1 MLMSLSLVILIPS
14 SPSLVPCQPEP
25 CNGNFSNINI
35 KSSLPADV
43 FLLAPATDKSTSSS
57 AFRQNQF
64 QSPSSPR
71 EYSTDL
77 TESIVLEEGGES
89 GSESAAEP
97 LTPVSGRQSQDF
109 TLQSQDL
116 QDLQSLQS
124 YQASSATPSGV
135 VPIAIPGSNP
145 GITNKGTYISQS
157 VNSSRPPTTYEPT
170 TPRATEPEPGS
181 SLTRQSTR
189 GSISTS
195 SFKRTM
201 SSFFRRTNS
210 NVKNDYVPES
220 ATPSVVSAPT
230 EPQTNGQPRA
240 AARRRFSMNRSS
252 ATTRSNSPPSPSDN
266 GLEMAPAQRE
276 RASDK
281 SLPSQG
287 DFKKNRAS
295 TGLNL
300 RNRAINFV
308 GTHNTNN
315 RGNEHK
321 RPEYTRR
328 ASSYDGSRPSTPL
341 PPPAEGD
348 ETMYPPQRSVWPL
361 PPDSGT
367 GAKARRMSLS
377 LPDDFAVDV
386 AELQSEFEYQRKFL
400 GRHGKHL
407 GKGAASKVTL
417 MMRKGCPEELYA
429 VKEFRGKSRR
439 ESQQDYENKIKSEFS
454 IAKSLH
460 HPNIVETFRLC
471 TDHGRWNHVMEYCSE
486 GDLFSLV
493 SKGYLQGDDRKKDRL
508 CLFKQL
514 IQGVH
519 YLHANGIAHRDI
531 KLENLLIT
539 KDSKLKITDF
549 GVSEVFCGS
558 HPGLREAGGQC
569 GRNMSGEIRLC
580 SPGICGSEPYIA
592 PEVLAKKEN
601 YDPRALDVWSSAIV
615 MIILT
620 FKGSI
625 WTRAV
630 PGELHYDKL
639 VQGWEKWYAKH
650 PEPDACITETD
661 YPKHY
666 ALDVAMSPPAL
677 RRLVLQMLNPD
688 PKKRI
693 SIEDVIHNRWLKN
706 VECCQLESYDDPA
719 LLIDATKKD
728 NGANG
733 NKKIFCHNHLPPKGT
748 GGHSLGKMP
757 GQPGY

>member
-1 MLMSLSLVILIPS
+1 
-14 SPSLVPCQPEP
+14 LVPCQPEP
-25 CNGNFSNINI
+25 CNCNFSNIKI

-57 AFRQNQF
+57 TFRPNQF

-89 GSESAAEP
+89 GSESVVEP
-97 LTPVSGRQSQDF
+97 VTPVSGRQSQDF

-116 QDLQSLQS
+116 QDLQNLQS
-124 YQASSATPSGV
+124 YQTASATSSGV
-135 VPIAIPGSNP
+135 VPIAIPGANT
-145 GITNKGTYISQS
+145 GITNKGTYISHS
-157 VNSSRPPTTYEPT
+157 VNNSRPPTTYEPA
-170 TPRATEPEPGS
+170 TPRAAEPEPGS

-201 SSFFRRTNS
+201 SSFFRRSNS
-210 NVKNDYVPES
+210 HIKNDYVPES

-240 AARRRFSMNRSS
+240 AVRRRFSMNRSS

-266 GLEMAPAQRE
+266 GLEMAPAHRE
-276 RASDK
+276 HASDK

-295 TGLNL
+295 TGFSL
-300 RNRAINFV
+300 RGRAINFV

-315 RGNEHK
+315 RGTAHK
-321 RPEYTRR
+321 RPEFTRR

-348 ETMYPPQRSVWPL
+348 ETMYPPERSVWPL
-361 PPDSGT
+361 PPESGT

-417 MMRKGCPEELYA
+417 MMRKGYPEELYA
-429 VKEFRGKSRR
+429 VKEFRGKSHR

-493 SKGYLQGDDRKKDRL
+493 SKGHLKGDDRKKDRM

-549 GVSEVFCGS
+549 GVSEVFCGT

-615 MIILT
+615 MIYLT
-620 FKGSI
+620 FGGAI
-625 WTRAV
+625 WSRAV

-639 VQGWEKWYAKH
+639 VKGWENWYAKH
-650 PEPDACITETD
+650 PECDACITDTD
-661 YPKHY
+661 YPKCY
-666 ALDVAMSPPAL
+666 ALDVGMSPPAL

-688 PKKRI
+688 PQKRI

-728 NGANG
+728 NSTNG

>member
-1 MLMSLSLVILIPS
+1 MASFHPSLSLGMTLFLSHVNPN
-14 SPSLVPCQPEP
+14 PAD
-25 CNGNFSNINI
+25 FSKL

-43 FLLAPATDKSTSSS
+43 FLLVPATDKSTSTS
-57 AFRQNQF
+57 AFALRAIQF
-64 QSPSSPR
+64 QTASSPR
-71 EYSTDL
+71 DYSTDL
-77 TESIVLEEGGES
+77 TESTVLEEAGES

-97 LTPVSGRQSQDF
+97 VTPTSGRQSQEF
-109 TLQSQDL
+109 TLQNQNQDL

-124 YQASSATPSGV
+124 YPPGSVTSSGV
-135 VPIAIPGSNP
+135 GPIAIPGANA
-145 GITNKGTYISQS
+145 GNTNKAPYLSQS
-157 VNSSRPPTTYEPT
+157 TSRPPTTYEPT
-170 TPRATEPEPGS
+170 TPRGTEPEPGS

-189 GSISTS
+189 GSISTA

-201 SSFFRRTNS
+201 SSFFRRSNS
-210 NVKNDYVPES
+210 HAKNDYTPPES
-220 ATPSVVSAPT
+220 TTPSVVSAPT

-252 ATTRSNSPPSPSDN
+252 ATTRSNSPPSPSDG
-266 GLEMAPAQRE
+266 GLEMAPAHRE

-287 DFKKNRAS
+287 DFKNNRAS
-295 TGLNL
+295 TGLTL

-308 GTHNTNN
+308 GSNN
-315 RGNEHK
+315 QRGGRHE
-321 RPEYTRR
+321 RPEYPRR
-328 ASSYDGSRPSTPL
+328 ASSYDGSRPNTPL
-341 PPPAEGD
+341 PPPVEGD
-348 ETMYPPQRSVWPL
+348 ETMYPPERSVWPL

-377 LPDDFAVDV
+377 LPDDFAVDI
-386 AELQSEFEYQRKFL
+386 AELQNEFEYQRKFL

-417 MMRKGCPEELYA
+417 MMRKGSPEELYA
-429 VKEFRGKSRR
+429 VKEFRGKSHR

-493 SKGYLQGDDRKKDRL
+493 QKGHLKGEDRKKDRM

-549 GVSEVFCGS
+549 GVSEVYCGT
-558 HPGLREAGGQC
+558 HPGLRESGGQC
-569 GRNMSGEIRLC
+569 GRNMGGDIRLC

-592 PEVLAKKEN
+592 PEVLAKEES

-615 MIILT
+615 MIYLT
-620 FKGSI
+620 FGGAI
-625 WTRAV
+625 WSRAQ

-639 VQGWEKWYAKH
+639 VNGWNKWYTKH
-650 PEPDACITETD
+650 PESDAAITDTD
-661 YPKHY
+661 YPKCY
-666 ALDVAMSPPAL
+666 ALDIGISPPAL

-688 PKKRI
+688 PKKRL
-693 SIEDVIHNRWLKN
+693 SIEGVVNNRWLKN

-728 NGANG
+728 NTINSS
-733 NKKIFCHNHLPPKGT
+733 KKIFCHNHLPPKGT
-748 GGHSLGKMP
+748 GSHSLGKMP
-757 GQPGY
+757 GQAGY